1 VSTAETE
8 AVRAILPSLQ
18 HGRSTRLPAWQR
30 TLTFGTG
37 FGIAIHG
44 DDLEVAIVRARPS
57 GPAQP
62 AFAII
67 RGFRDRPAAE
77 WGAELTQFMAAA
89 GASGLAAT
97 VLLPR
102 NEVIVRSL
110 NLPGVAD
117 KDVLNAVDLQ
127 IDTLHPW
134 GDVDVVW
141 GWSRASKSSV
151 LVGVARKEAVDAV
164 ETLFTE
170 AGIALAGITF
180 SSAAIHASLRIWNVG
195 PASLLCFHES
205 SFPGSSFAE
214 SSFPG
219 SNQGRTEVYGE
230 SASRPA
236 FSAEYPMV
244 AERAVAL
251 ARAELR
257 LAGDTPAQQLSHV
270 LPGSGGLEDSALGYA
285 AALAGSSP
293 RNTRF
298 ANLLPPARRASHN
311 KVQYLMPSVLGGLLL
326 LALIAVFVVY
336 PAIDRRRYRN
346 ELDRAARQLEPS
358 ALRAQAM
365 EKKNAAERTRIGM
378 LDDLKRRPQADL
390 DVLNELT
397 RLLPPPAW
405 TAAIEIYPDSVVI
418 AGEADQAAPLLKVL
432 DSSPLFQNSEFLLSV
447 TRNGQMEQFRI
458 KTIRRGRGGR
468 TTP

>member
-1 VSTAETE
+1 MQ
-8 AVRAILPSLQ
+8 LPI
-18 HGRSTRLPAWQR
+18 WQR
-30 TLTFGTG
+30 ALAFGTG

-44 DDLEVAIVRARPS
+44 DDFEAAIVRARPA
-57 GPAQP
+57 GPSQP
-62 AFAII
+62 ALAII
-67 RGFRDRPAAE
+67 RDFRDRPAAE
-77 WGAELTQFMAAA
+77 WGAELAQFMAAT
-89 GASGLAAT
+89 GAPGLAAT

-102 NEVIVRSL
+102 NEVIVRSV

-117 KDVLNAVDLQ
+117 KDIPNAVSLQ
-127 IDTLHPW
+127 LDTLHPW

-141 GWSRASKSSV
+141 GWMRGSRSSV
-151 LVGVARKEAVDAV
+151 LVGLARKEAVDAW
-164 ETLFTE
+164 ETLFSE
-170 AGIALAGITF
+170 AGIALAAITF
-180 SSAAIHASLRIWNVG
+180 SPAAIYSALRVWNLG
-195 PASLLCFHES
+195 PASLLCFHE
-205 SFPGSSFAE
+205 ANE
-214 SSFPG
+214 
-219 SNQGRTEVYGE
+219 GRTEIYGE
-230 SASRPA
+230 SESRPV

-244 AERAVAL
+244 AERAIAL

-257 LAGDTPAQQLSHV
+257 LAGDTPAQQLSDA
-270 LPGSGGLEDSALGYA
+270 LPGSGGPEDSALGYA
-285 AALAGSSP
+285 AALAGSTP
-293 RNTRF
+293 RGTRF
-298 ANLLPPARRASHN
+298 ANLLPVERRASHN
-311 KVQYLMPSVLGGLLL
+311 KVQYVLPAILGGLLL

-336 PAIDRRRYRN
+336 PAVERRRYRN

-365 EKKNAAERTRIGM
+365 EKKNAAERARIGM

-405 TAAIEIYPDSVVI
+405 TGAIEIYPDSVVI
-418 AGEADQAAPLLKVL
+418 AGEADQAEPLLKAL

-458 KTIRRGRGGR
+458 KTIRRGRAGR